1 MAFTQR
7 NMAAGNPPKKGTM
20 ISTMETIP
28 GFKKVNTPVKKTVAQ
43 SKTVSSTPV
52 KKTAIKTTGS
62 NPVVKTLP
70 EVTVTAKKTS
80 KVTTLPEIKI
90 TASRKKA
97 TPYVYVVGDNKLGS
111 VPKEVNQAE
120 FAAWKGSKA
129 RMGVDKS
136 GKGIIPAGAT
146 FKTYKAKG

>member
-43 SKTVSSTPV
+43 SKTVSTTPV
-52 KKTAIKTTGS
+52 KKTTGS
-62 NPVVKTLP
+62 NPVVKDLP
-70 EVTVTAKKTS
+70 EVTVTAKRTS

-97 TPYVYVVGDNKLGS
+97 TPYVYVIGDNRLGS
-111 VPKEVNQAE
+111 VPREVNQAE

-129 RMGVDKS
+129 RMDVDKS

>member
-1 MAFTQR
+1 
-7 NMAAGNPPKKGTM
+7 MAAGTPPKKGTM

-43 SKTVSSTPV
+43 SKSVSSTPV
-52 KKTAIKTTGS
+52 KKSTASK
-62 NPVVKTLP
+62 PVVKTLP

-111 VPKEVNQAE
+111 VPREVNQAE

>member
-7 NMAAGNPPKKGTM
+7 NMAAGTPPKKGTM

-43 SKTVSSTPV
+43 SKSVSSTPV
-52 KKTAIKTTGS
+52 KKSTASK
-62 NPVVKTLP
+62 PVVKTLP

-111 VPKEVNQAE
+111 VPREVNQAE

>member
-7 NMAAGNPPKKGTM
+7 NMAAGNPPKKGTI

-28 GFKKVNTPVKKTVAQ
+28 GFKKVNTPVKKTDDKMT
-43 SKTVSSTPV
+43 KTFTPV

-62 NPVVKTLP
+62 NPVVKDLP
-70 EVTVTAKKTS
+70 EVTVTAKRTS

-97 TPYVYVVGDNKLGS
+97 TPYVYVIGDNKLGS
-111 VPKEVNQAE
+111 VPREVNQAE